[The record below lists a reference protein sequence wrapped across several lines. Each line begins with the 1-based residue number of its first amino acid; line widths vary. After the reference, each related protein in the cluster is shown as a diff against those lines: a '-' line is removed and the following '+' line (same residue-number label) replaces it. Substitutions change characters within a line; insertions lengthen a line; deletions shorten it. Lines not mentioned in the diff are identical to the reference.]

1 MRGLLRT
8 WTAPLANPLE
18 DLRRALRLGPSRGH
32 PLAEGAISP
41 AGSFA
46 LFDAV
51 LLDEAR
57 KLPPGL
63 QVVGFAEEGP
73 DRPLPPDLLAFLHR
87 HPHPLV
93 FSFGVSGGKNTGR
106 LYELAS
112 EAAEALRMPAVF
124 LSGEYAF
131 KRALPAD
138 QMAVDW
144 ASPRLLFPRAAA
156 VIHRGSINTCFQAVR
171 GAAPQLILPMG
182 FDQPD
187 NAQRL
192 QRLGVALT
200 LNPMF
205 ASSRRL
211 RKLLRRLLVDKNF
224 PAAALRVM
232 VRMSGVDGA
241 QRAAELMTLES
252 RPEPAGTPHQPE
264 PALGQV
270 DFVL

>member
-8 WTAPLANPLE
+8 WTEPLARPLE
-18 DLRRALRLGPSRGH
+18 DLRRTLGLGPSRGH
-32 PLAEGAISP
+32 PLLEGAISP

-46 LFDAV
+46 LFDPV

-57 KLPPGL
+57 ALPPRL
-63 QVVGFAEEGP
+63 QVVGFAEESL
-73 DRPLPPDLLAFLHR
+73 DRALPSDLLAFLHR

-93 FSFGVSGGKNTGR
+93 FSFGTAGGKNTGR

-112 EAAEALRMPAVF
+112 EACQALRMPAVF
-124 LSGEYAF
+124 LSGDYDF
-131 KRALPAD
+131 KRVLPVD
-138 QMAVDW
+138 QMALDW
-144 ASPRLLFPRAAA
+144 AAPRLLFPRAAA
-156 VIHRGSINTCFQAVR
+156 VIHRGSISTCFQAVR

-200 LNPMF
+200 LNPLF
-205 ASSRRL
+205 ATKRRI

-232 VRMSGVDGA
+232 VRMSTVDGA
-241 QRAAELMTLES
+241 QRAADLMTQQPQEDAHSLP
-252 RPEPAGTPHQPE
+252 PEPELAVGH
-264 PALGQV
+264 V
-270 DFVL
+270 DVVL